1 MKHQHEHS
9 QAAAAGIAV
18 VHRVAGAAGAAG
30 MVTRMSYTKAEA
42 EAVVV
47 AKRIPVAEW
56 HPDMIRT
63 GSAAVEAAIVVADMV
78 AEEMR
83 SVAEEVVV
91 LEGIRIDSAVG
102 TDMEVEQLK
111 MWDRLD
117 KARPDRLALGER
129 ICS

>member
-1 MKHQHEHS
+1 
-9 QAAAAGIAV
+9 
-18 VHRVAGAAGAAG
+18 
-30 MVTRMSYTKAEA
+30 MVTRMSCTKAEA
-42 EAVVV
+42 RVVVV
-47 AKRIPVAEW
+47 AKSILVAEW
-56 HPDMIRT
+56 HPDMIRA

-78 AEEMR
+78 VEEMR
-83 SVAEEVVV
+83 SVAEEVAV

-111 MWDRLD
+111 KWDRLN